1 MTRRNVF
8 LAVPVFF
15 FASCAV
21 FAAALLAWASFRVG
35 QTDDAVFPPDRIG
48 DVPPHEYALLPGTS
62 KMIGRRLN
70 SYFAGRIEAAAALYH
85 AGKVKKIIVS
95 GDNRRHGY
103 NEPEDMKLAL
113 MEKGIPENDILPDYA
128 GFRTLDSVVRARS
141 VFGAHSFIVVSQR
154 FHCRRAIYLARAHGL
169 RAIGFEAEDV
179 GMKWRYRRYV
189 REALACC
196 AAWLDVHVLNT
207 KPHFEQ

>member
-1 MTRRNVF
+1 MTRRHVF
-8 LAVPVFF
+8 PAVLLLLALCII
-15 FASCAV
+15 S
-21 FAAALLAWASFRVG
+21 AAALLVWASFRVG
-35 QTDDAVFPPDRIG
+35 QTDSAVFAPDRIG
-48 DVPPHEYALLPGTS
+48 DVPPHEYALLLGTS
-62 KMIGRRLN
+62 TMIGKWLN
-70 SYFAGRIEAAAALYH
+70 GYFAGRIEAAAALYH

-103 NEPEDMKLAL
+103 NEPEDMKQAL
-113 MEKGIPENDILPDYA
+113 MEKGVPENDILPDYA

-141 VFGAHSFIVVSQR
+141 VFGANSFIVVSQR
-154 FHCRRAIYLARAHGL
+154 FHCRRAIYLAEKNGL

-207 KPHFEQ
+207 KPHFER

>member
-1 MTRRNVF
+1 MTRRHVF
-8 LAVPVFF
+8 PAVLLLLALCII
-15 FASCAV
+15 S
-21 FAAALLAWASFRVG
+21 AAALLVWASFRVG
-35 QTDDAVFPPDRIG
+35 QTDSAVFAPDRIG
-48 DVPPHEYALLPGTS
+48 DVPPHEYALLLGTS
-62 KMIGRRLN
+62 KRIGKGPN
-70 SYFAGRIEAAAALYH
+70 GYFLRRIEAAAALYH

-103 NEPEDMKLAL
+103 NEPEDMKQAL
-113 MEKGIPENDILPDYA
+113 MEKGVPGNDILPDYA

-141 VFGAHSFIVVSQR
+141 VFGANSFIVVSQR
-154 FHCRRAIYLARAHGL
+154 FHCRRAIYLAEKNGL

-207 KPHFEQ
+207 KPHFER